1 MKRSWHP
8 YYLWEDWKAGMWRK
22 VFPDEEER
30 FVEAAVRFTG
40 DAKLYGSFMLRVA
53 QEWPFSCEHNLT
65 ERAMNRRAWIGHAA
79 ACMAIQCP
87 EYLTRRAWWML
98 TQEQRDEADD
108 QATNAIKTW
117 EDGSGPQLAFEF
129 QQVQLTIEEVIKDV
143 DVFRYRLNPEELHAF
158 DTAKEQ
164 LKFEG
169 WMSDRNQQFVRWM
182 MEKYWRH
189 ES

>member
-1 MKRSWHP
+1 
-8 YYLWEDWKAGMWRK
+8 
-22 VFPDEEER
+22 
-30 FVEAAVRFTG
+30 
-40 DAKLYGSFMLRVA
+40 
-53 QEWPFSCEHNLT
+53 
-65 ERAMNRRAWIGHAA
+65 
-79 ACMAIQCP
+79 
-87 EYLTRRAWWML
+87 ML